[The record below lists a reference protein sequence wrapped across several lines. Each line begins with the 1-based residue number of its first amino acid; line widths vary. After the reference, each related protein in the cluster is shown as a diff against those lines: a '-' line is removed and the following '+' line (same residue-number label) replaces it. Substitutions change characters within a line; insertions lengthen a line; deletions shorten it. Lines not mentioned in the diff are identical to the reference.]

1 MFSVGKYWSRLIDC
15 NAKGKSLPKQIVT
28 TCFLQKM
35 HIRVCQMRGK
45 KRLNC
50 EISQHNSQGKRK
62 KKKSALFS
70 TRKTSKY
77 RVHPSAPFI
86 SQLGN
91 SRKPF
96 LQCLCSS
103 LTHYFNTSR
112 EGNYAQPFHCR
123 HLTGSPTVLRISY
136 SIRH

>member
-15 NAKGKSLPKQIVT
+15 NAKGKSWPKQIVT

-45 KRLNC
+45 KGLIVKSLSTTVKVN
-50 EISQHNSQGKRK
+50 EK
-62 KKKSALFS
+62 KKKSALFT

-77 RVHPSAPFI
+77 RLHPSAPFI

-112 EGNYAQPFHCR
+112 EGNYAQPSHCR